1 SQTRLHD
8 QIDIE
13 REYLESPSEI
23 RTREELEDAGADIA
37 DQRFSRPEGGS
48 RGIADDRPA
57 WMAQSIED
65 PDTRLRPQEEGEGGF
80 LYETARRLSQRSV
93 TKQRAG
99 DDAGT
104 VAAGDIAAADNAAF
118 ETDPALARRSRAAIQ
133 EEIGQGV
140 GLDDTDVKAL
150 RIGKDS
156 RQQIVRGYEAQRP
169 VGEAETSIRAH
180 LATFDEASALARPGR
195 QPVDASTLS
204 SDGAVMPHPSDAE
217 RLGHLVPNLERTGDV
232 PYRDVQLARL
242 VGGQSPGEMR
252 QLWHNW
258 ANIIEDFRDRGLI
271 QPSTSRE
278 DAGPFDMAYGQIALE
293 IAYAKTFGT
302 MQGLPRYVLKNRDY
316 ANPNSWNIH
325 TAIEAIVMGTENDL

>member
-1 SQTRLHD
+1 DTLQDPLLFVGPGGRTATRAAGLPLRGVANRPGLWGTGARTFNTALHGVDRVVGVPDALDDAILGGAIRGAGATATTLRHTVPGADWLMRRTVDPLADAVEGRVIDPLRQGRRSQTRLHD

-13 REYLESPSEI
+13 REYLESPGEI

-37 DQRFSRPEGGS
+37 DQRFGRPEGGS

-133 EEIGQGV
+133 EEIGQG
-140 GLDDTDVKAL
+140 
-150 RIGKDS
+150 
-156 RQQIVRGYEAQRP
+156 
-169 VGEAETSIRAH
+169 
-180 LATFDEASALARPGR
+180 
-195 QPVDASTLS
+195 
-204 SDGAVMPHPSDAE
+204 
-217 RLGHLVPNLERTGDV
+217 
-232 PYRDVQLARL
+232 
-242 VGGQSPGEMR
+242 
-252 QLWHNW
+252 
-258 ANIIEDFRDRGLI
+258 
-271 QPSTSRE
+271 
-278 DAGPFDMAYGQIALE
+278 
-293 IAYAKTFGT
+293 
-302 MQGLPRYVLKNRDY
+302 
-316 ANPNSWNIH
+316 
-325 TAIEAIVMGTENDL
+325 